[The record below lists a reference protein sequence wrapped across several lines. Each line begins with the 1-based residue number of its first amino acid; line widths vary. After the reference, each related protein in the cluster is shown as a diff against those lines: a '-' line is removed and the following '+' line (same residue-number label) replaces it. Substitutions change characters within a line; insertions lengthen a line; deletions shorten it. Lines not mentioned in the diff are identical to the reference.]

1 MHSSFTSAQTVVL
14 CEKKGYYPCEGYLD
28 TFSSKS
34 TVNFFTGVL
43 AAARVCSW
51 QHFTYTYHLLTSS
64 VAITVG
70 CAKNNPVRGCFEV
83 FSRAPFGGS
92 QFVVPNE
99 HILTVQVVLCTDV
112 CLLRLRDSFTKPP
125 TTNIL
130 TYKTKG

>member
-51 QHFTYTYHLLTSS
+51 QHFTSTYHLLTSS

-83 FSRAPFGGS
+83 FSRAGPS
-92 QFVVPNE
+92 
-99 HILTVQVVLCTDV
+99 
-112 CLLRLRDSFTKPP
+112 LLWPSRGFFLPYKALGIAGNGFSVKKKQKPS
-125 TTNIL
+125 
-130 TYKTKG
+130 G